1 MEESIAAAMEM
12 NKEKSMAF
20 LKRASNLVAQGFMA
34 TQDGDE

>member
-20 LKRASNLVAQGFMA
+20 LKSASNLVARVSIA
-34 TQDGDE
+34 T